1 MYYPYLRG
9 KQYELIAVRELI
21 EKKLISKNVVPIIEP
36 IKETATLRSTL
47 ETGIENNHQI
57 YTIINPQVGEYS
69 LYEENHPITGEV
81 LDLN

>member
-1 MYYPYLRG
+1 MMYYPYLRG

-47 ETGIENNHQI
+47 ETGIENNH
-57 YTIINPQVGEYS
+57 G
-69 LYEENHPITGEV
+69 
-81 LDLN
+81 